1 MTHWI
6 APSLYV
12 AYYAQVT
19 CMMEVTPLW
28 MCHATN
34 KLSVIRV
41 SRSPSAER
49 VGDWWSILI
58 LRDAFQGLS
67 KFDEFE
73 KNLGISANILAR
85 RLKHLTAEGLFERQ
99 RYNDHPPR
107 FEYVLTDKG
116 RDFYPVA
123 IALFAWGNRNLAP
136 NEIAMRLGDRAT
148 GRERNAIIVDADTGE
163 KITPENT
170 VLLAGPAATEETMRV
185 INRVKRIS
193 SEKGAE

>member
-1 MTHWI
+1 M
-6 APSLYV
+6 
-12 AYYAQVT
+12 
-19 CMMEVTPLW
+19 
-28 MCHATN
+28 
-34 KLSVIRV
+34 
-41 SRSPSAER
+41 
-49 VGDWWSILI
+49 I

-85 RLKHLTAEGLFERQ
+85 RLKHLTAEGLFERR

-136 NEIAMRLGDRAT
+136 NEIAMRLGDKKT
-148 GRERNAIIVDADTGE
+148 GRERTAVIIDADTGE
-163 KITPENT
+163 AITPENRSSGRPRRNRGNDARHKSREANK
-170 VLLAGPAATEETMRV
+170 LRKETE
-185 INRVKRIS
+185 
-193 SEKGAE
+193 

>member
-1 MTHWI
+1 MQRT
-6 APSLYV
+6 SF
-12 AYYAQVT
+12 
-19 CMMEVTPLW
+19 
-28 MCHATN
+28 
-34 KLSVIRV
+34 LSSECPAARALE
-41 SRSPSAER
+41 S

-193 SEKGAE
+193 SEKETE

>member
-1 MTHWI
+1 MQRT
-6 APSLYV
+6 SF
-12 AYYAQVT
+12 
-19 CMMEVTPLW
+19 
-28 MCHATN
+28 
-34 KLSVIRV
+34 LS
-41 SRSPSAER
+41 SESPAARALES

-85 RLKHLTAEGLFERQ
+85 RLKHLTAEGLFER
-99 RYNDHPPR
+99 RPYNDHPPR
-107 FEYVLTDKG
+107 FEYVLTGKG

-136 NEIAMRLGDRAT
+136 NEIAMRLGDKKT
-148 GRERNAIIVDADTGE
+148 GRERTAVIIDANTGE
-163 KITPENT
+163 AITPENT

-193 SEKGAE
+193 SEKETE